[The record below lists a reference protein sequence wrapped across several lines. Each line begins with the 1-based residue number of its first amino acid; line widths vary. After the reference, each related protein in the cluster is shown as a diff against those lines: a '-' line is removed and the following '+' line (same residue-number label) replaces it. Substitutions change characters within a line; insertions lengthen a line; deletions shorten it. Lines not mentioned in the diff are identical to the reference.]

1 MVSCIV
7 CGKGFNTNYNLK
19 RHTLQV
25 HEKKYSHQCPDCS
38 KKFAQPSDLK
48 RHKDSVHSA
57 EKIVCEFCGT
67 SFTRRDNLLHHLNNG
82 NCQRKLQKEAGKRKR
97 LDLTI
102 SSRKKKSQLST
113 SAENSA
119 AVLENSTTVPENS
132 TTVPENS
139 TTVPEN
145 SDDDLEKISL
155 PPKESESAF
164 QKAYKSFNLPNNDSS
179 LGIKEFL
186 LLRKEETVFIFRNE
200 LKTYKSLKV
209 SKWIH
214 CIYSKETDAGKM
226 IKNVEF
232 KTSNN
237 EVFQETNLVSLY
249 DTMSEK
255 IVKESEDFEG
265 KDSGWT
271 LDEILRL
278 EVRTNRY
285 SPFRGSSSF
294 IEVPKQIA
302 ETKAII
308 NVINKKDS
316 QCFMWSVLAAL
327 YPSANHPNKT
337 SSYVSHLNKLN
348 FDGIS
353 FPTPL
358 NEVKKFS
365 KMNDIGINIYS
376 FEEDLKIFPLLIS
389 DIVCEKHIDLLYIKN
404 NDLGHYCFIKSL
416 SRLVSKQLSKHQH
429 KTYICKRCLS
439 AFQTEYKLLQHNEM
453 CGNKSPARVVMPSET
468 CKFLKFKNF
477 QHSLKIPFVVYA
489 DFECVTMKTDTCCP
503 DPNFS
508 FTNMYEKHVPI
519 GFCYFISY
527 QGGHYKDPVVYRG
540 TDAPKCFI
548 EKLEKDAIEIEH
560 IYKNPK
566 PLLPLT
572 ESEKQLYDN
581 AKNCYVCDQTFREN
595 NIKVRDHNHVTQKF
609 NGPCC
614 NSCNLAMKTP
624 KILPVFFH
632 NLSGYDAHIFIK
644 ELGYD
649 KKQINLIPNTEEKY
663 ISFSKNVSND
673 FQLRFLDSFKF
684 MPSSLENLIKT
695 LKKDEFKY
703 MKQYFDSEK
712 IDLLLRKGVFPY
724 DYFDSFEKCKDSCL
738 PPISKFYNELNEE
751 VISVED
757 YNHACRVF
765 NQFNLSN
772 LGEYCDLYVKT
783 DVLLLT
789 DLFETFRK
797 ICIQTY
803 KLDPCWYFTTP
814 ALSWDA
820 MLLKTKVAI
829 ELFTDY
835 DMLLFI
841 ENGVR
846 GGISQ
851 CCNRYAIANNKYISN
866 FNPDDEIKYLM
877 YLDANNLY
885 GYAMS
890 KYLPLKDFVWS
901 DNNLT
906 TQDILNLSDES
917 DVGYILEVDLDYPPD
932 LHDKHSDFPL
942 APENK
947 PPPNCKEPRLLT
959 TLEPKTKY
967 VLHYSN
973 LKLYLKLGL
982 ILKKIHRV
990 LKFFQSPWLKN
1001 YIDYNTKL
1009 RTKAVNDFQKDFY
1022 KLMNNSIFGKT
1033 MENVRRRVDI
1043 RLCSTEEQARKL
1055 IEKSNFN
1062 RRTIFSE
1069 NLMAVHLKKTN
1080 IKFFKPIHVGMT
1092 ILDLSK
1098 VLMYSFHYEY
1108 MKHRYDSK
1116 IKLMYTDTDSFIY
1129 EIKTDDFYSDMKDDL
1144 NLYDTSDYDKN
1155 NVYNLPLVN
1164 KKVIGKMKD
1173 ENKGNIMTEYVGLK
1187 SKMYAYK
1194 TNNKIEKRLKGI
1206 KKQTLKNK
1214 ITFEDY
1220 KDCLL
1225 NQKLKYVD
1233 MNLIRSKFHSIQSIK
1248 QNKLALSY
1256 KDDKRF
1262 VNGDGIT
1269 TLAHGH
1275 WSLMHLDLFN
1285 EQYDIKSD
1293 DLINTQ

>member
-1 MVSCIV
+1 MRSPNE
-7 CGKGFNTNYNLK
+7 GKGY
-19 RHTLQV
+19 
-25 HEKKYSHQCPDCS
+25 
-38 KKFAQPSDLK
+38 
-48 RHKDSVHSA
+48 
-57 EKIVCEFCGT
+57 
-67 SFTRRDNLLHHLNNG
+67 
-82 NCQRKLQKEAGKRKR
+82 
-97 LDLTI
+97 
-102 SSRKKKSQLST
+102 
-113 SAENSA
+113 
-119 AVLENSTTVPENS
+119 
-132 TTVPENS
+132 
-139 TTVPEN
+139 
-145 SDDDLEKISL
+145 
-155 PPKESESAF
+155 
-164 QKAYKSFNLPNNDSS
+164 
-179 LGIKEFL
+179 
-186 LLRKEETVFIFRNE
+186 
-200 LKTYKSLKV
+200 
-209 SKWIH
+209 
-214 CIYSKETDAGKM
+214 
-226 IKNVEF
+226 
-232 KTSNN
+232 
-237 EVFQETNLVSLY
+237 
-249 DTMSEK
+249 
-255 IVKESEDFEG
+255 
-265 KDSGWT
+265 
-271 LDEILRL
+271 
-278 EVRTNRY
+278 
-285 SPFRGSSSF
+285 
-294 IEVPKQIA
+294 
-302 ETKAII
+302 
-308 NVINKKDS
+308 
-316 QCFMWSVLAAL
+316 
-327 YPSANHPNKT
+327 YPH
-337 SSYVSHLNKLN
+337 
-348 FDGIS
+348 
-353 FPTPL
+353 
-358 NEVKKFS
+358 
-365 KMNDIGINIYS
+365 
-376 FEEDLKIFPLLIS
+376 
-389 DIVCEKHIDLLYIKN
+389 
-404 NDLGHYCFIKSL
+404 
-416 SRLVSKQLSKHQH
+416 
-429 KTYICKRCLS
+429 
-439 AFQTEYKLLQHNEM
+439 
-453 CGNKSPARVVMPSET
+453 
-468 CKFLKFKNF
+468 
-477 QHSLKIPFVVYA
+477 
-489 DFECVTMKTDTCCP
+489 
-503 DPNFS
+503 
-508 FTNMYEKHVPI
+508 I

-624 KILPVFFH
+624 KFLPVFFH

-663 ISFSKNVSND
+663 ISFSKSVSND

-751 VISVED
+751 AISVED

-789 DLFETFRK
+789 DLFENFRK

-851 CCNRYAIANNKYISN
+851 CCNRYAKANNKYMSN

-973 LKLYLKLGL
+973 LKLYLKLG
-982 ILKKIHRV
+982 
-990 LKFFQSPWLKN
+990 
-1001 YIDYNTKL
+1001 
-1009 RTKAVNDFQKDFY
+1009 
-1022 KLMNNSIFGKT
+1022 
-1033 MENVRRRVDI
+1033 
-1043 RLCSTEEQARKL
+1043 
-1055 IEKSNFN
+1055 
-1062 RRTIFSE
+1062 
-1069 NLMAVHLKKTN
+1069 
-1080 IKFFKPIHVGMT
+1080 
-1092 ILDLSK
+1092 
-1098 VLMYSFHYEY
+1098 
-1108 MKHRYDSK
+1108 
-1116 IKLMYTDTDSFIY
+1116 
-1129 EIKTDDFYSDMKDDL
+1129 DMKDDL